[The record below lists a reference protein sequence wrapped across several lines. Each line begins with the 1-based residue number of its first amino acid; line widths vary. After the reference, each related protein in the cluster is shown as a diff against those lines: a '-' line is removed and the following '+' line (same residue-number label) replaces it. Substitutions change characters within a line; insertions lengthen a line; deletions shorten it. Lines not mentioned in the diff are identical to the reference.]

1 MSRIPVLL
9 ERRFWIHEGSKAC
22 CALSSEQISSLRQAV
37 SFREGFLR
45 AQLANQDSVASMR
58 PLLHSEVK
66 VSKSETKLWLVGF
79 GRSDS

>member
-1 MSRIPVLL
+1 MLCVEQRANILVAASREFP
-9 ERRFWIHEGSKAC
+9 RRVF
-22 CALSSEQISSLRQAV
+22 
-37 SFREGFLR
+37 R

>member
-22 CALSSEQISSLRQAV
+22 CALSSEQISSSRQAV

-45 AQLANQDSVASMR
+45 AQLANQDSVVSMR

-66 VSKSETKLWLVGF
+66 VSKSEAKLWLVGF